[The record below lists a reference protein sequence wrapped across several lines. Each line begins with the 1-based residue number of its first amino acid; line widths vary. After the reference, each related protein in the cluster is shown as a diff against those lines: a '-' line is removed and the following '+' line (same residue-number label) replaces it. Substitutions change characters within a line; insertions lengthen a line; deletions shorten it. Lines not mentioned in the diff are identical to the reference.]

1 MANNQY
7 VFIGEKKEFLEMSS
21 QPNNTTVDFRGLV
34 LGFSGAALHY
44 LGESAIDGQQPVLNM
59 PMAHQNIE
67 ILALLAEKTKGNLSD
82 EEESLLRQLLID
94 LRMRFI
100 EKSRG
105 SK

>member
-1 MANNQY
+1 
-7 VFIGEKKEFLEMSS
+7 MSKQQS
-21 QPNNTTVDFRGLV
+21 SAAVDFRGLI

-44 LGESAIDGQQPVLNM
+44 LGESPATGEKPVLNM

-67 ILALLAEKTKGNLSD
+67 ILALLAEKTKGNLTD

>member
-1 MANNQY
+1 MPSEQ
-7 VFIGEKKEFLEMSS
+7 SS
-21 QPNNTTVDFRGLV
+21 TAVDFRGLI

-44 LGESAIDGQQPVLNM
+44 LGESSVEGEKPALNM
-59 PMAHQNIE
+59 PLAHQNIE

-82 EEESLLRQLLID
+82 EEEGLLRQLLID